1 MKILIAIGSKQ
12 YSKSTLNLGMKVA
25 QAFNAKTT
33 IIDVGEKISEFS
45 SQLVELAQ
53 DQMESWDFDRP
64 GVDVLEW
71 AFEYLADNNYLS
83 DNSLIDS
90 KQIETGFPK
99 NRLIDDGEDRKLVY
113 LSGTVCEDVNLIL
126 RNGDIISELR
136 EEVQYG
142 GYDVT
147 IGGKSQKRNMSH
159 DLLQYINS
167 SILVVNQ
174 YNNEKFN
181 RVLLPIDDSPGSMKA
196 AKYGIRVAL
205 AYNIGIDIFTVID
218 NGVSTED
225 DSLKVSKI
233 LKLIRRSAV
242 DHTYLEEEGDPVE
255 KIIEK
260 ANDDKIIVM
269 RASTMSPIKRYFK
282 GSKPLSVMNKC
293 NVPILI
299 VK

>member
-53 DQMESWDFDRP
+53 DQMESWDFDPP

-71 AFEYLADNNYLS
+71 AFNYLS

-147 IGGKSQKRNMSH
+147 IVGKSQKRNMSH

-225 DSLKVSKI
+225 DSMKVSKI

-269 RASTMSPIKRYFK
+269 RASNMSPIKRYFK

>member
-1 MKILIAIGSKQ
+1 MKILIAIGSKR
-12 YSKSTLNLGMKVA
+12 YSKPTLHLGMKVA

-53 DQMESWDFDRP
+53 DQMESWDFDQP

-71 AFEYLADNNYLS
+71 AFNYLS

-99 NRLIDDGEDRKLVY
+99 NKLIDDGEDRKLVY

-147 IGGKSQKRNMSH
+147 ILGKSQKRNMSH

-174 YNNEKFN
+174 YNNEKFT
-181 RVLLPIDDSPGSMKA
+181 RVLLPVDNSSGTMKA
-196 AKYGIRVAL
+196 AKYGIRVAI
-205 AYNIGIDIFTVID
+205 AYNIGIDILTVMD
-218 NGVSTED
+218 NNGSNKEG
-225 DSLKVSKI
+225 SLKISKVT
-233 LKLIRRSAV
+233 KLIRRSGINYA
-242 DHTYLEEEGDPVE
+242 HLQEQGNPVE
-255 KIIEK
+255 EIIEK

-269 RASTMSPIKRYFK
+269 GASNMSPIKRYFK
-282 GSKPLSVMNKC
+282 GSKPLSVMNRC

>member
-53 DQMESWDFDRP
+53 DQMESWDFDPP

-71 AFEYLADNNYLS
+71 AFNYLS

-147 IGGKSQKRNMSH
+147 IVGKSQKRNMSH

-205 AYNIGIDIFTVID
+205 AYNIGIDIFTVIN

>member
-1 MKILIAIGSKQ
+1 MKILIAIGSKR
-12 YSKSTLNLGMKVA
+12 YSKPTLHLGMKVA

-53 DQMESWDFDRP
+53 DQMESWDFDQP

-71 AFEYLADNNYLS
+71 AFNYLS

-99 NRLIDDGEDRKLVY
+99 NKLIDDGEDRKLVY

-147 IGGKSQKRNMSH
+147 KLDKSQKRNMSH

-174 YNNEKFN
+174 YNNEKFT
-181 RVLLPIDDSPGSMKA
+181 RVLLPVDNSSGTMKA
-196 AKYGIRVAL
+196 AKYGIRVAI
-205 AYNIGIDIFTVID
+205 AYNIGIDILTVMD
-218 NGVSTED
+218 NNGSNKD
-225 DSLKVSKI
+225 GSLKISKVT
-233 LKLIRRSAV
+233 KLIRRSGINYT
-242 DHTYLEEEGDPVE
+242 HLQEQGNPVE

-269 RASTMSPIKRYFK
+269 GASNMSPIKRYFK
-282 GSKPLSVMNKC
+282 GSKPLSVMNRC

>member
-1 MKILIAIGSKQ
+1 MKILIAIGSKR
-12 YSKSTLNLGMKVA
+12 YSKPTLHLGMKVA

-53 DQMESWDFDRP
+53 DQMESWDFDQP

-71 AFEYLADNNYLS
+71 AFNYLS

-99 NRLIDDGEDRKLVY
+99 NKLIDDGEDRKLVY

-147 IGGKSQKRNMSH
+147 IVGKSQKRNMSH

-174 YNNEKFN
+174 YNNEKFT
-181 RVLLPIDDSPGSMKA
+181 RVLLPVDNSSGTMKA
-196 AKYGIRVAL
+196 AKYGIRVAI
-205 AYNIGIDIFTVID
+205 AYNIGIDILTVMD
-218 NGVSTED
+218 NNGSNKD
-225 DSLKVSKI
+225 GSLKISKVT
-233 LKLIRRSAV
+233 KLIRRSGINYT
-242 DHTYLEEEGDPVE
+242 HLQEQGNPVE

-269 RASTMSPIKRYFK
+269 GASNMSPIKRYFK
-282 GSKPLSVMNKC
+282 GSKPLSVMNRC

>member
-12 YSKSTLNLGMKVA
+12 YSKPTLHLGMEVA
-25 QAFNAKTT
+25 EAFKAKTT
-33 IIDVGEKISEFS
+33 IIDVGEKVSEFS

-53 DQMESWDFDRP
+53 DQMESWDFDPP

-71 AFEYLADNNYLS
+71 AFNYLS
-83 DNSLIDS
+83 DNNLIDS

-99 NRLIDDGEDRKLVY
+99 NTLIDDGEDRKLVY

-126 RNGDIISELR
+126 RNGDIIAELR

-142 GYDVT
+142 NYDVT
-147 IGGKSQKRNMSH
+147 IVGKSQKRNMSH

-174 YNNEKFN
+174 YDNEKFK
-181 RVLLPIDDSPGSMKA
+181 RVLLPINNEGGSMKA

-205 AYNIGIDIFTVID
+205 AYDIGIDIFTVTNDQTSIND
-218 NGVSTED
+218 ENKQVD
-225 DSLKVSKI
+225 KI
-233 LKLIRRSAV
+233 KKIIRRSGV
-242 DHTYLEEEGDPVE
+242 EYVHEKQQGDTVE
-255 KIIEK
+255 KVIEK
-260 ANDDKIIVM
+260 AGDDKIIVM
-269 RASTMSPIKRYFK
+269 RSSDMSPLKRYFK
-282 GSKPLSVMNKC
+282 GSIPLSIMNRC

>member
-1 MKILIAIGSKQ
+1 MKILIAIGSKR
-12 YSKSTLNLGMKVA
+12 YSKPTLHLGMKVA

-53 DQMESWDFDRP
+53 DQMESWDFDHP

-71 AFEYLADNNYLS
+71 AFNYLS

-99 NRLIDDGEDRKLVY
+99 NKLIDDGEDRKLVY

-147 IGGKSQKRNMSH
+147 ILGKSQKRNMSH

-174 YNNEKFN
+174 YNNEKFT
-181 RVLLPIDDSPGSMKA
+181 RVLLPVDNSSGTMKA
-196 AKYGIRVAL
+196 AKYGIRVAI
-205 AYNIGIDIFTVID
+205 AYNIGIDILTVMD
-218 NGVSTED
+218 NNGSNKD
-225 DSLKVSKI
+225 GSLKISKVT
-233 LKLIRRSAV
+233 KLIRRSGINYT
-242 DHTYLEEEGDPVE
+242 HLQEQGNPVE

-269 RASTMSPIKRYFK
+269 GASNMSPIKRYFK
-282 GSKPLSVMNKC
+282 GSKPLSVMNRC

>member
-1 MKILIAIGSKQ
+1 MKILIAIGSKR
-12 YSKSTLNLGMKVA
+12 YSKPTLHLGMKVA

-53 DQMESWDFDRP
+53 DQMESWDFDPP

-71 AFEYLADNNYLS
+71 AFNYLS

-99 NRLIDDGEDRKLVY
+99 NKLIDDGEDRKLVY

-147 IGGKSQKRNMSH
+147 IVGKSQKRNMFH

-174 YNNEKFN
+174 YNNEKFT
-181 RVLLPIDDSPGSMKA
+181 RVLLPVDNSSGTMKA
-196 AKYGIRVAL
+196 AKYGIRVAI
-205 AYNIGIDIFTVID
+205 AYNIGIDILTIMD
-218 NGVSTED
+218 NNGSNKD
-225 DSLKVSKI
+225 GSLKISKVT
-233 LKLIRRSAV
+233 KLIRRSGINYT
-242 DHTYLEEEGDPVE
+242 HLQEQGNPVE

-269 RASTMSPIKRYFK
+269 GASNMSPIKRYFK
-282 GSKPLSVMNKC
+282 GSKPLSVMNMC

>member
-1 MKILIAIGSKQ
+1 MKILIAIGSKR
-12 YSKSTLNLGMKVA
+12 YSKPTLHLGMKVA

-53 DQMESWDFDRP
+53 DQMESWDFDQP

-71 AFEYLADNNYLS
+71 AFNYLS

-99 NRLIDDGEDRKLVY
+99 NRLINDGEDRKLVY

-147 IGGKSQKRNMSH
+147 IVGKSQKRNMSH

-174 YNNEKFN
+174 YNNEKFT
-181 RVLLPIDDSPGSMKA
+181 RVLLPVDNSSGTMKA
-196 AKYGIRVAL
+196 AKYGIRVAI
-205 AYNIGIDIFTVID
+205 AYNIGIDILTVMD
-218 NGVSTED
+218 NNGSNKD
-225 DSLKVSKI
+225 GSLKISKVT
-233 LKLIRRSAV
+233 KLIRRSGINYT
-242 DHTYLEEEGDPVE
+242 HLQEQGNPVE

-269 RASTMSPIKRYFK
+269 GASNMSPIKRYFK
-282 GSKPLSVMNKC
+282 GSKPLSVMNRC

>member
-12 YSKSTLNLGMKVA
+12 YSKPTLHLGMEVA
-25 QAFNAKTT
+25 QAFKAKTT
-33 IIDVGEKISEFS
+33 IIDVGEKVSEFS

-53 DQMESWDFDRP
+53 DQMESWDFDPP

-71 AFEYLADNNYLS
+71 AFNYLS
-83 DNSLIDS
+83 DNNLIDS

-126 RNGDIISELR
+126 RNGDIIAELR

-142 GYDVT
+142 NYDLT
-147 IGGKSQKRNMSH
+147 IVGKSQKRNMSH

-174 YNNEKFN
+174 YDNEKFK
-181 RVLLPIDDSPGSMKA
+181 RVLLPINNEGGSIKA

-205 AYNIGIDIFTVID
+205 AYDIGIDIFTVSNDQIFTND
-218 NGVSTED
+218 ENKQVD
-225 DSLKVSKI
+225 KI
-233 LKLIRRSAV
+233 KKIIRRSGV
-242 DHTYLEEEGDPVE
+242 EYVHEKEQGDTVE
-255 KIIEK
+255 KVIEK
-260 ANDDKIIVM
+260 AGDDKIIVM
-269 RASTMSPIKRYFK
+269 RSSDMSPLKRYFK
-282 GSKPLSVMNKC
+282 GSIPLSIMNRC

>member
-12 YSKSTLNLGMKVA
+12 YSESTLNLGMKVA

-33 IIDVGEKISEFS
+33 IIDVGKKVSEFS

-53 DQMESWDFDRP
+53 DQMESWDFDPP

-71 AFEYLADNNYLS
+71 AFNYLS
-83 DNSLIDS
+83 ENSLIDA

-126 RNGDIISELR
+126 RHGEIITELR
-136 EEVQYG
+136 EEVQFG
-142 GYDVT
+142 KYDVT
-147 IGGKSQKRNMSH
+147 IVGKSQKRNMSH
-159 DLLQYINS
+159 DLIQYINS
-167 SILVVNQ
+167 SILVVNE
-174 YNNEKFN
+174 YDDENFN
-181 RVLLPIDDSPGSMKA
+181 RVLLPVDNFPGSMKA
-196 AKYGIRVAL
+196 AKYAIRVAIS
-205 AYNIGIDIFTVID
+205 YDVGIDILNVLD
-218 NGVSTED
+218 ENESNNED
-225 DSLKVSKI
+225 SSNVSKI
-233 LKLIRRSAV
+233 IKLIRRSGV
-242 DHTYLEEEGDPVE
+242 DHKYIKEDGDPVE

-260 ANDDKIIVM
+260 SNNDKIIVM
-269 RASTMSPIKRYFK
+269 RASNMSPIKRYFR
-282 GSKPLSVMNKC
+282 GSKPLSVMNSC

>member
-1 MKILIAIGSKQ
+1 MKILIAIGSKR
-12 YSKSTLNLGMKVA
+12 YSKPTLNLGMKVA

-53 DQMESWDFDRP
+53 DQMESWDFDQP

-71 AFEYLADNNYLS
+71 AFNYLS

-99 NRLIDDGEDRKLVY
+99 NKLIDDGEDRKLVY

-147 IGGKSQKRNMSH
+147 ILGKSQKRNMSH

-174 YNNEKFN
+174 YNNEKFT
-181 RVLLPIDDSPGSMKA
+181 RVLLPVDNSPGTMKA
-196 AKYGIRVAL
+196 AKYGIRVAI
-205 AYNIGIDIFTVID
+205 AYNIGIDILTVMD
-218 NGVSTED
+218 NNGSNKD
-225 DSLKVSKI
+225 GSLKISKVT
-233 LKLIRRSAV
+233 KLIRRSGINYT
-242 DHTYLEEEGDPVE
+242 HLQEQGNPVE

-269 RASTMSPIKRYFK
+269 GASNMSPIKRYFK
-282 GSKPLSVMNKC
+282 GSKPLSVMNMC